1 MSKLFVNTIAPNSG
15 DTVTISGSLITTGK
29 LTIGDA
35 STDTVAFEAEIS
47 SSLLPD
53 VTATYDLGTM
63 SKAWRNLHA
72 HGLGHIHTA
81 SINVVSSSLIPDGDD
96 VYDLGSST
104 KQWKD
109 LYIDGTANIDI
120 LSSSLAN
127 IVTVDISSSTTITA
141 SIDRLNL
148 GNTLSRIS
156 GSLLPHINNVSD
168 LGSSELQFRNLFLD
182 GTASIDITTIGRG
195 EIVSASITTASFNKI
210 ESNLIPLNSGLALGT
225 MADSWGSAHVHG
237 LAHIHTASIGEVTS
251 SLIPSVNNDV
261 DLGSNSSS
269 FANLHVNSSSIS
281 YLNLGNDGTKISG
294 SMIPSEPNIGD
305 LGIMAMPWRN
315 LHAHGLAHIHTASI
329 NLVSSSL
336 IPSNAGSDF
345 ALGTMAQPWASLH
358 VHGVGHIHTASL
370 NLISSSLLP
379 IANETYNLGSSGLR
393 WNTAHIKQI
402 GSSGAGF
409 QVDQLHVTHIT
420 ASNLMVSGVNLHS
433 SVLAS
438 VDAAHLGSA
447 DGFKK
452 FSVQGQLQAALADGA
467 TSAEFTVGN
476 TDIALGDIIV
486 GTAHGALMGGL
497 SQSNMIITTR
507 TANSMSFVFNNESGL
522 VAVDDSAFTASFAII
537 K

>member
-15 DTVTISGSLITTGK
+15 DTVTLSGSLVTTGK

-47 SSLLPD
+47 SSLIPD
-53 VTATYDLGTM
+53 VGATYALGTM
-63 SKAWRNLHA
+63 ANSWGSLHV

-81 SINVVSSSLIPDGDD
+81 SINLISSSLIPDGDD

-109 LYIDGTANIDI
+109 LYIDGISYLDYIEGSNATFNV
-120 LSSSLAN
+120 LN
-127 IVTVDISSSTTITA
+127 ISSSTTTTA

-168 LGSSELQFRNLFLD
+168 LGSSELQFKNLFLD
-182 GTASIDITTIGRG
+182 GTASMDGADIQ
-195 EIVSASITTASFNKI
+195 
-210 ESNLIPLNSGLALGT
+210 GL
-225 MADSWGSAHVHG
+225 G
-237 LAHIHTASIGEVTS
+237 LIHTASIGEVTS
-251 SLIPSVNNDV
+251 SLIPSVNDAV
-261 DLGSNSSS
+261 DLGSDGVRWKD
-269 FANLHVNSSSIS
+269 L
-281 YLNLGNDGTKISG
+281 YLGGSASVGYLDLTNASISG
-294 SMIPSEPNIGD
+294 SLIPNADNKND
-305 LGIMAMPWRN
+305 LG
-315 LHAHGLAHIHTASI
+315 
-329 NLVSSSL
+329 
-336 IPSNAGSDF
+336 
-345 ALGTMAQPWASLH
+345 
-358 VHGVGHIHTASL
+358 GVGQEFRDLYIDRTAYIDTIDTPIIISPTITGTGSIDAKHITA
-370 NLISSSLLP
+370 
-379 IANETYNLGSSGLR
+379 
-393 WNTAHIKQI
+393 
-402 GSSGAGF
+402 
-409 QVDQLHVTHIT
+409 THIT
-420 ASNLMVSGVNLHS
+420 ASSLIVSGVNFNS

-438 VDAAHLGSA
+438 ADAAHLGSA
-447 DGFKK
+447 DGFNK
-452 FSVQGQLQAALADGA
+452 FSVQGQLQAAVADGA

-476 TDIALGDIIV
+476 TGIALGDIIV